1 MYFGTQVLSF
11 LAQLAG
17 LPLRSTVTKIYK
29 QEQEDLGPDLY
40 KAFMHLSL
48 PWYDFWKAHQYNQ
61 DPSIAERLQALL
73 TQLQQEVSRDLSF
86 SRQQRVFQ
94 GLPAW
99 QQQCAQQLLGALLEH
114 QCKNGYEGSE

>member
-1 MYFGTQVLSF
+1 LYFGTQVLSF

-40 KAFMHLSL
+40 KAFMQVSL
-48 PWYDFWKAHQYNQ
+48 PWTNFWKAQQYNQ
-61 DPSIAERLQALL
+61 QPSIAERLKALL
-73 TQLQQEVSRDLSF
+73 PQLQQEVSNGLSF
-86 SRQQRVFQ
+86 ARQQRVFQ
-94 GLPAW
+94 SLPAW

-114 QCKNGYEGSE
+114 QCRNGFYGSE